1 MIKWLLFSSVPSLTT
16 FCLSDET
23 RMSYLLQGVESA
35 WDSVGRRKPQSQ
47 TRTSQAQASAS
58 LSANREPAA
67 GAAASSLASS
77 KPQEVREPAEGE
89 STRGA
94 EAMLDVPQRGNNV
107 SSDCYRSMHDYS
119 SPEIFLIFCPIY
131 PVKMAKVLNN

>member
-1 MIKWLLFSSVPSLTT
+1 MDDGMDLKSQSQTWVLVLDGPSLTT

-23 RMSYLLQGVESA
+23 RTSYLLQGVESA

-58 LSANREPAA
+58 LSANRGPAA
-67 GAAASSLASS
+67 GAAASSSAGS

-107 SSDCYRSMHDYS
+107 SSVIVTAQLMHDYS
-119 SPEIFLIFCPIY
+119 SPDFPYISC
-131 PVKMAKVLNN
+131 